1 MNDPIKFDIIET
13 SADTIEARRSDGEI
27 LLGMTR
33 REYEKRIRQTTKFR
47 EALESQHLDKNNANY
62 GLLFDT
68 FVKDYIRKIHK
79 NPFVVEY
86 KDKLYLMEKGRITVQ
101 RRSNLLPLN

>member
-1 MNDPIKFDIIET
+1 MKDAIKFNITET
-13 SADTIEARRSDGEI
+13 GSDTIDVRTNSGEI
-27 LLGMTR
+27 LSGITR
-33 REYEKRIRQTTKFR
+33 REYEKRIRQSTKFR
-47 EALESQHLDKNNANY
+47 EALELQHLDRSNANY

-86 KDKLYLMEKGRITVQ
+86 KDQLYLMTKDAIPPRQ
-101 RRSNLLPLN
+101 SY

>member
-1 MNDPIKFDIIET
+1 MNDPIKFDITET
-13 SADTIEARRSDGEI
+13 SPDTIEARRGDGKI
-27 LLGMTR
+27 LSGMTR

-47 EALESQHLDKNNANY
+47 EALEFQHFDRNNANY

-86 KDKLYLMEKGRITVQ
+86 KDKLYLMGKATIPRESKY
-101 RRSNLLPLN
+101 